1 MAVLFAGL
9 RYEEVVRK
17 YAHTVAN
24 VCIMRLKNHTDAE
37 DCFQDTFVKLLTKT
51 PSFNDEEHLKHW
63 LIRAAIHS
71 CYDYIK
77 KNRRTISLNQLS
89 EEPSF
94 LSDDVYDISWALM
107 KVKPDYREILY
118 LHYCER
124 YQIKEIAG
132 ILGRNANTVKV
143 MLKRGRE
150 MLKSIY
156 GGEAE

>member
-1 MAVLFAGL
+1 MSVSFAGL
-9 RYEEVVRK
+9 SYEETVRK
-17 YAHTVAN
+17 YAQTVAN
-24 VCIMRLKNHTDAE
+24 VCVMRLKNKTDAE
-37 DCFQDTFVKLLTKT
+37 DCFQDTFVKLLTKK
-51 PSFNDEEHLKHW
+51 PSFHDEEHLKHW

-77 KNRRTISLNQLS
+77 KNRRTVSLETLDH
-89 EEPSF
+89 EPNYQ
-94 LSDDVYDISWALM
+94 SDDAYDISWALM

-124 YQIKEIAG
+124 YQVKEIAS
-132 ILGRNANTVKV
+132 ILGKKPNTVKV
-143 MLKRGRE
+143 MLMRGRE

>member
-1 MAVLFAGL
+1 MVLFAGL
-9 RYEEVVRK
+9 RYEEVVHK
-17 YAHTVAN
+17 YAQTVAN
-24 VCIMRLKNHTDAE
+24 VCVMRLNNHADAE

-51 PSFNDEEHLKHW
+51 PSFKDEEHLKHW

-77 KNRRTISLNQLS
+77 KNRRTISLDQLPD
-89 EEPSF
+89 EPSF
-94 LSDDVYDISWALM
+94 SSEDAYDISWALM

-143 MLKRGRE
+143 MLMRGRE
-150 MLKSIY
+150 MLKSVY

>member
-1 MAVLFAGL
+1 MELFAGL
-9 RYEEVVRK
+9 RYEKVVRK
-17 YAHTVAN
+17 YAQTVAN
-24 VCIMRLKNHTDAE
+24 VCVMHLNNHADAE

-51 PSFNDEEHLKHW
+51 PSFKDEEHLKHW

-77 KNRRTISLNQLS
+77 KNRRTISLDQLPD
-89 EEPSF
+89 EPS
-94 LSDDVYDISWALM
+94 LVSDDAYDISWALM
-107 KVKPDYREILY
+107 KVKPNYREILY

-132 ILGRNANTVKV
+132 ILGRNSNTVKV

-150 MLKSIY
+150 MLKSVY